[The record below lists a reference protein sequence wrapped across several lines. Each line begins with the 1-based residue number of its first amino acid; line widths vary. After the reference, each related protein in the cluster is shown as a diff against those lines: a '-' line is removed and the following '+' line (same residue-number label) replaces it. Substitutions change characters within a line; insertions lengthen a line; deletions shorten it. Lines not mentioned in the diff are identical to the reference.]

1 MIVHLWT
8 ITVCN
13 SPNRHSDFMCETY
26 NIYPNIICALDCLY
40 MVYACFGKKKCM
52 NFFFFFFFPSLLN
65 DAVGSQSDRSL
76 FMMCGSL
83 LLLGFRKRS
92 LRVMRLRYV
101 PSERPI
107 KQAKHS
113 FACFN

>member
-52 NFFFFFFFPSLLN
+52 NFFFFFFFLHYL
-65 DAVGSQSDRSL
+65 
-76 FMMCGSL
+76 MMQLAARATDPFS
-83 LLLGFRKRS
+83 
-92 LRVMRLRYV
+92 
-101 PSERPI
+101 
-107 KQAKHS
+107 
-113 FACFN
+113 

>member
-8 ITVCN
+8 ITVCD

-40 MVYACFGKKKCM
+40 MVYACFGKKIYD
-52 NFFFFFFFPSLLN
+52 FFFPSLLN